1 MKGNLCYINIR
12 EGETK
17 MEKLTQDVVTE
28 VTTTSSVCPIV
39 KKALPIAA
47 PVAVVVGAVLMVRH
61 IWKKRAVK
69 KVANSA
75 VEETVEVNP
84 AE

>member
-1 MKGNLCYINIR
+1 MENLA
-12 EGETK
+12 
-17 MEKLTQDVVTE
+17 QDVTTE
-28 VTTTSSVCPIV
+28 VVATSSVCPIV

-47 PVAVVVGAVLMVRH
+47 PIAVVVGAVLLVRH
-61 IWKKRAVK
+61 IWKKRASK
-69 KVANSA
+69 KVVSPK